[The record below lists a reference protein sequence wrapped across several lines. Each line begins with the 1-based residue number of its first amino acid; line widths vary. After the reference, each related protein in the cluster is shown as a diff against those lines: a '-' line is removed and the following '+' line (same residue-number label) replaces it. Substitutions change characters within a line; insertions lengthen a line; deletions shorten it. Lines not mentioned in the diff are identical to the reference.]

1 MRILA
6 WDIERVPAAGYHWGL
21 YDQNIG
27 IGQLIEHG
35 EMVSFAARWV
45 GEPKKNAVFYSTHH
59 NGKFEM
65 LNALWDLHNEA
76 DRSEERRVG
85 KERRSESATQR
96 EVN

>member
-35 EMVSFAARWV
+35 EMVSLAARWV

-65 LNALWDLHNEA
+65 LNEIGRASCRESGKLPGG
-76 DRSEERRVG
+76 ERAPHPNQESG
-85 KERRSESATQR
+85 AHRR
-96 EVN
+96 